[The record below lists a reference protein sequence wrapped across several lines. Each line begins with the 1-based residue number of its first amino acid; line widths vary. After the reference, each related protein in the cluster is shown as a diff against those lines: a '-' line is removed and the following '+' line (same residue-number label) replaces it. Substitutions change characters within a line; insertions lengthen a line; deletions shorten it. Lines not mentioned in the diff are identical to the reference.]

1 MGLTG
6 RGKVGRLTKKIRE
19 TKGRVMSWEKIRRER
34 YKSCQ
39 LFKELMWV
47 VIDIITKTIKTIE
60 RRRHR

>member
-1 MGLTG
+1 MGLTDKEDK
-6 RGKVGRLTKKIRE
+6 R

-34 YKSCQ
+34 LQIMSAV
-39 LFKELMWV
+39 KELMWV